1 MFIGTVPLVVVIEKI
16 LMDNG
21 LMDLLAFKVV
31 KQTMSS
37 KTILCGFFVVV
48 VLVVVVL
55 VLVVVVVVVIVVN
68 VAAAAGFVTK
78 LQLVVNEANAQ
89 LSSFP

>member
-1 MFIGTVPLVVVIEKI
+1 MFIGTVPLGVVIEKI
-16 LMDNG
+16 VMDNG

-37 KTILCGFFVVV
+37 ETILCGFFD
-48 VLVVVVL
+48 
-55 VLVVVVVVVIVVN
+55 VVVVVIVV
-68 VAAAAGFVTK
+68 VVVVVAAAAAAGFVTK

>member
-1 MFIGTVPLVVVIEKI
+1 
-16 LMDNG
+16 
-21 LMDLLAFKVV
+21 MDLLAFKVV

-37 KTILCGFFVVV
+37 ETILCGFFD
-48 VLVVVVL
+48 
-55 VLVVVVVVVIVVN
+55 VVVVVVVAVV
-68 VAAAAGFVTK
+68 VVVVVVVAAAAAGFVTK